1 MAQYAVYA
9 RDKHGRDTPQS
20 TFGPVIM
27 VEKHEDGKIHVI
39 TLNRP
44 HRLNAIGDGL
54 SEGLY
59 DALLAYRD
67 DPAGRVAIVTGAGR
81 AFCAGA
87 DLINTAETRAGEASG
102 TRSRR
107 PAGRTPDRYTSPLS
121 ESMRLWKPV
130 IGAINGFAIAG
141 GFNIAMQCDI
151 RIMAEDA
158 RIGIAEAR
166 WNMGGAGW
174 MAPLTRQIGLAS
186 ALELTLWGDTQYTA
200 QRCYELGWVQRVVPG
215 DQLMETAMS
224 YAQRALDM
232 APQAVRNM
240 KEVLYRGYYMDPLTG
255 LAFGSALEQNLG
267 GTHDSLEGPRAF
279 SEKRRPNFTDS

>member
-1 MAQYAVYA
+1 MAQYEVYD

-20 TFGPVIM
+20 TFGPVVK

-54 SEGLY
+54 SEALY

-102 TRSRR
+102 TRPRR

-130 IGAINGFAIAG
+130 IGRSTASPSRGDSTLRCSAISASWPRTPALALRKRAG
-141 GFNIAMQCDI
+141 TW
-151 RIMAEDA
+151 
-158 RIGIAEAR
+158 EAQAGWPRSPGRSAWPRR
-166 WNMGGAGW
+166 WN
-174 MAPLTRQIGLAS
+174 
-186 ALELTLWGDTQYTA
+186 
-200 QRCYELGWVQRVVPG
+200 
-215 DQLMETAMS
+215 
-224 YAQRALDM
+224 
-232 APQAVRNM
+232 
-240 KEVLYRGYYMDPLTG
+240 
-255 LAFGSALEQNLG
+255 
-267 GTHDSLEGPRAF
+267 
-279 SEKRRPNFTDS
+279 